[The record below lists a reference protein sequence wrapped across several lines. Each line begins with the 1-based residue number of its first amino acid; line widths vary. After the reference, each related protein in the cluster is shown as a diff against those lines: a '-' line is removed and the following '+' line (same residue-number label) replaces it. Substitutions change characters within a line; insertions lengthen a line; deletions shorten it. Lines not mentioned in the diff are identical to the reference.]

1 MNIILA
7 HGSGGEKTMELLSRL
22 ILSKVPEK
30 LYKTSEGYG
39 LDILDDGACIKVGD
53 EYIVVSID
61 AYTVNPIFF
70 PGGDLGKLAAS
81 GTLNDVVAMGAKP
94 IAVLDAIIVEEGTDM
109 EIVDS
114 IMSSFIGV
122 IKEEDIALIGGD
134 LKVMPRGQLDK
145 IVMTVAG
152 IGITRR
158 PVIDKDLKTNDKII
172 VTGPIAE
179 HGATIMAIQQGIEAE
194 KYGLKSDCKPLV
206 KPILTIIEKYRDHIH
221 AMRDPTRGGLATV
234 LNEWAR
240 VSGKVIIIDER
251 NIPIRFEVRK
261 FCEIAGIDPMYLA
274 CEGVMVMSVD
284 SEVADEVLD
293 ELKDMGFENASIVGE
308 VRESEKFRG
317 IVVCRTASG
326 GLRIVEPLRGALVP
340 RIC

>member
-1 MNIILA
+1 MSIVLA
-7 HGSGGEKTMELLSRL
+7 HGSGGEKTMELLRTL

-30 LYKTSEGYG
+30 LYKTPEGFG
-39 LDILDDGACIKVGD
+39 LDILDDGACIKVGNVH
-53 EYIVVSID
+53 IVVSID
-61 AYTVNPIFF
+61 SYTVNPIFF

-94 IAVLDAIIVEEGTDM
+94 VAVLDAVIIEEGTDM
-109 EIVDS
+109 DTVDK
-114 IMSSFIGV
+114 ILRSFIEV
-122 IKEEDIALIGGD
+122 IKEEDVALIGGD

-145 IVMTVAG
+145 IVITVAG
-152 IGITRR
+152 IGITEK
-158 PVIDKDLKTNDKII
+158 PIIDKNLKSGDKII

-179 HGATIMAIQQGIEAE
+179 HGVTIMALQQGIDAE
-194 KYGLKSDCKPLV
+194 KYGLKSDCRCLV
-206 KPILTIIEKYRDHIH
+206 KPILRLVEKYGEHIH

-240 VSGKVIIIDER
+240 ESGKVIIVDEK

-274 CEGVMVMSVD
+274 CEGVMVISAD
-284 SEVADEVLD
+284 PEVAENIVEDLRN
-293 ELKDMGFENASIVGE
+293 MGFEYASIIGE
-308 VRESEKFRG
+308 VRESEKYRG
-317 IVVCRTASG
+317 MVICRTSSS
-326 GLRIVEPLRGALVP
+326 GLRIVEPLRGVLVP